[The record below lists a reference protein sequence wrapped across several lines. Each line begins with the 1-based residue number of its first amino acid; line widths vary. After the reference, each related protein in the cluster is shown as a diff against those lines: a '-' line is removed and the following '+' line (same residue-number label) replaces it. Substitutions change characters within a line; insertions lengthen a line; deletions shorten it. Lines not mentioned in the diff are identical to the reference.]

1 MKCIGKFKF
10 KELQKREGGVFKNNN
25 GEEIQYKESYV
36 IKADETTEK
45 GIYERAFKISVD
57 SPLVKD
63 LESLEAYEDIE
74 IEFDVQVYGSRI
86 TLTPISVN
94 Y

>member
-1 MKCIGKFKF
+1 MKCKGNFKY
-10 KELQKREGGVFKNNN
+10 KGLQKRDGGVFKNNK

-36 IKADETTEK
+36 IKADEETEN
-45 GIYERAFKISVD
+45 GIYERSFKIPVD

-63 LESLEAYEDIE
+63 LKDLELYTDIE
-74 IEFDVQVYGSRI
+74 IEFNVRIYGSRI
-86 TLTPISVN
+86 SVTPISVN